1 MEILKDLIPS
11 TNIFLLLLLF
21 FYIIRYINNI
31 KSILPSRERKLE
43 ELKKLKQHTVY
54 QLDDITNEILTDRI
68 RDLDFRRING
78 FSYSQKNIE
87 LLQLYSKIKD
97 KITLRDF
104 RRISSHIKNTQSLD
118 KIGNKKVL
126 KSYKIIFIKCIALIT
141 LIIISIFTIILR
153 KPILSDIKF
162 FEDLILMFFFYTIV
176 SIYFFYMKDTLKV
189 IKKYDNII
197 EKLKKQ

>member
-1 MEILKDLIPS
+1 M
-11 TNIFLLLLLF
+11 LF
-21 FYIIRYINNI
+21 FHIIRNINNI

-141 LIIISIFTIILR
+141 LIVISILTIILR
-153 KPILSDIKF
+153 KPILSDIKV

-176 SIYFFYMKDTLKV
+176 SIYFF
-189 IKKYDNII
+189 I
-197 EKLKKQ
+197 